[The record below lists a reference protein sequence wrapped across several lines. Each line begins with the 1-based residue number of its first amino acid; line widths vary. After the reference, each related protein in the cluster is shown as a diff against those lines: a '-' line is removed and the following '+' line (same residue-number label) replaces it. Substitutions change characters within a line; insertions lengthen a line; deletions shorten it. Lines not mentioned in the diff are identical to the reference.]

1 MAVRIMGG
9 ALFTY
14 LHLYASEC
22 ITIPMSDKD
31 RRQMAIADLIRGSAL
46 ASQEELAEMLSE
58 RGFAV
63 TQATVSRD
71 LVELGAVKV
80 RRDGRVSYAL
90 LDQSNGARAGP
101 RLATVVR
108 DWVRSIAP
116 AGNLVVIRTPPGS
129 AHLVGV
135 ALDQAEL
142 PEVVGTICG
151 DDTVFVAT
159 SDELNARAFT

>member
-1 MAVRIMGG
+1 
-9 ALFTY
+9 
-14 LHLYASEC
+14 
-22 ITIPMSDKD
+22 
-31 RRQMAIADLIRGSAL
+31 MAIADLIRGSAL

-71 LVELGAVKV
+71 LVDLGAVKV

-90 LDQSNGARAGP
+90 PDQSSGARAGP
-101 RLATVVR
+101 PLGTVVR

-116 AGNLVVIRTPPGS
+116 AGNLVVIRTPPSS

-151 DDTVFVAT
+151 DDTVFVAM
-159 SDELNARAFT
+159 SDDLNARAFAEKLRNLQ

>member
-1 MAVRIMGG
+1 
-9 ALFTY
+9 
-14 LHLYASEC
+14 
-22 ITIPMSDKD
+22 
-31 RRQMAIADLIRGSAL
+31 MAIADLIRGSAL

-90 LDQSNGARAGP
+90 PGEANGARAGP

-151 DDTVFVAT
+151 DDTVFVALT
-159 SDELNARAFT
+159 DALNAGAFAEKLRSLR